1 MDKQQVALKRAKPNG
16 VLLTF
21 TRGIALM
28 AAKRYAPAVANS
40 VLHDNK
46 AILMTTTKTN
56 KACDFLFHLVA
67 TVALFCVVF
76 EIFTT

>member
-1 MDKQQVALKRAKPNG
+1 
-16 VLLTF
+16 
-21 TRGIALM
+21 M